1 LGILTTLGTR
11 VVMRTEILLSRGET
25 VTSVEVPAATQV
37 KVDWPDHKRMTI
49 TVPEGQTANS
59 FLETFGEILHPQ
71 LLDHLIKA
79 WPSPEK
85 LAVGHKS
92 APISPWNDVQIE
104 ILAKKPDENKP
115 GVDLDRPRITIQ
127 MGLIVDEFKQNYQ
140 NQLKPALVDHII
152 RLWSYPDYPREVIPQ
167 GRNILIRDSF

>member
-1 LGILTTLGTR
+1 
-11 VVMRTEILLSRGET
+11 MRTEILLSRGET
-25 VTSVEVPAATQV
+25 VTSFEVPAATQV

-79 WPSPEK
+79 WPSPEE
-85 LAVGHKS
+85 LADHNKS

-115 GVDLDRPRITIQ
+115 RVELDRPRITIQ
-127 MGLIVDEFKQNYQ
+127 MGLIVDEFKQNYE
-140 NQLKPALVDHII
+140 NRLKPELVDHII
-152 RLWSYPDYPREVIPQ
+152 RLWSDPDYPREVIPQ